1 MTRTLKIDENLIKDV
16 AKKYDL
22 NVKCERYMSIYI
34 VMLDDKE
41 ICYYSTL
48 RAGWVQVSTQVTV
61 DWCISDKPTILFC
74 DKQPMRNEKE
84 FLTTI
89 QYLVLTYN
97 KLKIV
102 VSQIQKEVKIETKL
116 NDLEK
121 DFKND

>member
-1 MTRTLKIDENLIKDV
+1 MIDENLIKDV
-16 AKKYDL
+16 VKKYDL
-22 NVKCERYMSIYI
+22 DVKCVRDMSIYI
-34 VMLDDKE
+34 VMLDGKE

-48 RAGWVQVSTQVTV
+48 RAGWVQVCTQVTV
-61 DWCISDKPTILFC
+61 DWCISDKPTIVFG

-89 QYLVLTYN
+89 QYLLLTYN
-97 KLKIV
+97 KLKNV
-102 VSQIQKEVKIETKL
+102 VSQIQKEVKVENKL

>member
-1 MTRTLKIDENLIKDV
+1 
-16 AKKYDL
+16 
-22 NVKCERYMSIYI
+22 
-34 VMLDDKE
+34 
-41 ICYYSTL
+41 
-48 RAGWVQVSTQVTV
+48 
-61 DWCISDKPTILFC
+61 
-74 DKQPMRNEKE
+74 MRNEKE

>member
-1 MTRTLKIDENLIKDV
+1 MIDENLIKDV

-22 NVKCERYMSIYI
+22 VVKCVNDTSIYI
-34 VMLDDKE
+34 VLLDGKE

-61 DWCISDKPTILFC
+61 DWYISDKPIISFGN
-74 DKQPMRNEKE
+74 KQPTRNEKE

-89 QYLVLTYN
+89 QYLVPTYN
-97 KLKIV
+97 KLKMV
-102 VSQIQKEVKIETKL
+102 VSQIQKEVKVENKI

>member
-1 MTRTLKIDENLIKDV
+1 MIDENLIKDV

-22 NVKCERYMSIYI
+22 NVKCERDMSIYI

-41 ICYYSTL
+41 ICYYSTF

-61 DWCISDKPTILFC
+61 DWYIADKPIIGFG
-74 DKQPMRNEKE
+74 DKHSMRNEKE
-84 FLTTI
+84 FLKSI

>member
-1 MTRTLKIDENLIKDV
+1 MIDENLIKDV

-22 NVKCERYMSIYI
+22 IVKCERDMSIYI

-61 DWCISDKPTILFC
+61 DWYISDKPIIAFG
-74 DKQPMRNEKE
+74 DKHPMRNEKE
-84 FLTTI
+84 FLTSI

-97 KLKIV
+97 KLKNV

>member
-1 MTRTLKIDENLIKDV
+1 MIDENLIKDV

-22 NVKCERYMSIYI
+22 IVKCERCIYI
-34 VMLDDKE
+34 VMINDKV

-48 RAGWVQVSTQVTV
+48 SAGWVQVSTQVTV
-61 DWCISDKPTILFC
+61 DWCISDKPTIVFG
-74 DKQPMRNEKE
+74 DKHPMRNEKE
-84 FLTTI
+84 FLTSI

-97 KLKIV
+97 KLKTV
-102 VSQIQKEVKIETKL
+102 VSQIQKEVKVETKL

>member
-1 MTRTLKIDENLIKDV
+1 MIDENLIKDV

-22 NVKCERYMSIYI
+22 AVKCERDMSIYI
-34 VMLDDKE
+34 LMLDGKE
-41 ICYYSTL
+41 ICYYTTF
-48 RAGWVQVSTQVTV
+48 RTGWVQVSTQVAI
-61 DWCISDKPTILFC
+61 DFTITDTPKIIFGNIY
-74 DKQPMRNEKE
+74 PMRNKKE
-84 FLTTI
+84 LLTTI

-97 KLKIV
+97 KLKSI